1 MNNKNLFLISVVAH
15 CLLFNSLIF
24 TEPAQIIAKESNMY
38 QLVAKENLKTMAAL
52 DHAEGYADDNS
63 NTLVDV
69 INDEK
74 EFYEVVEETLKQQ
87 LHPKK
92 SSKRQMVFS
101 LLSQHKDAPQIS
113 EYTVLDEKSWQDLEL
128 LSGPKSNLNYY
139 VASCVDR
146 ASTEMGRAILYQKII
161 SPTTDYDTLIA
172 RQNIVKLLVERE
184 DLFDELNTPLAFLGI
199 SENAMLSFWLESD
212 LFRSKQQEMMIK
224 LPFQSK
230 IPLLKKIAAVCNTS
244 EFMLE
249 WRGRLTQ
256 CTEIAIGLM
265 HTAGAC
271 ALPAYLLT
279 QCFGHLIADEYVQSV
294 KNGFDQVGSSGLAI
308 FSATG
313 LLFYL
318 LDLKNQN
325 ENSYIRNGK
334 NTAAGMT
341 STYFASRFPVHFKTG
356 LIIEKC
362 MQEKLIQVARYWN
375 SVQKIIKRVQADE
388 ELSRAL
394 PQIRNLDFS
403 KKSKE
408 IRHMLSLLSTST
420 FKGKASIFS
429 SMGRIISAYRL
440 LTQHKQELIDV
451 MVALGEL
458 DAYMSIARLYKEYED
473 KRVCFCFPT
482 YIKPTDAVGGPS
494 IAIKNFWNPMLKI
507 KRAVPNSIKIGTD
520 KDHARNIIIT
530 GPNAGG
536 KSTIMK
542 ALVLNIIFA
551 QSFGIA
557 PSESLTFTPY
567 AKIITYLNITDD
579 IAAGNSLF
587 KAGALRARELI
598 TTINNLKDGEYAL
611 TAVDE
616 VFNGTT
622 YKEGQ
627 AAAYTF
633 IKLLGANK
641 KTICLT
647 PTHFHLVS
655 NLEKETAFFAN
666 YKVSVI
672 EKPGQNITYPYILER
687 GISDQIITFKILQE
701 EGFGDEFLAE
711 AQAIVNGQ
719 D

>member
-15 CLLFNSLIF
+15 CILFNSLIF
-24 TEPAQIIAKESNMY
+24 TEPAQIHALQPNMY

-52 DHAEGYADDNS
+52 DREQDQSEACSGDNS
-63 NTLVDV
+63 NTLNDL

-92 SSKRQMVFS
+92 SCKRQMVFS
-101 LLSQHKDAPQIS
+101 LLSSCENAPKIS
-113 EYTVLDEKSWQDLEL
+113 DYTVLDEKSWQDLEL

-161 SPTTDYDTLIA
+161 SPTADYDTLVA

-184 DLFDELNTPLAFLGI
+184 DLFDELNTPLTFLGI

-212 LFRSKQQEMMIK
+212 LFKSMQQQAMIK

-230 IPLLKKIAAVCNTS
+230 IPVLKKIAALLNTS

-256 CTEIAIGLM
+256 CTEIAIGIM

-271 ALPAYLLT
+271 ALPAYILT
-279 QCFGHLIADEYVQSV
+279 QCFENRYTQDV

-318 LDLKNQN
+318 LDLKYQNQ
-325 ENSYIRNGK
+325 NSYIRNGK

-356 LIIEKC
+356 LTIEKC

-394 PQIRNLDFS
+394 PQICNLDFN

-429 SMGRIISAYRL
+429 YMGRVLSAYRL
-440 LTQHKQELIDV
+440 LTQHKQELIDA

-482 YIKPTDAVGGPS
+482 YIKPTDALGGPS

-507 KRAVPNSIKIGTD
+507 KRAVANSIKIGTD
-520 KDHARNIIIT
+520 EHHARNIIIT

-598 TTINNLKDGEYAL
+598 ATINNLKAGEYAL

-672 EKPGQNITYPYILER
+672 EKPGKKITYPYILER

-711 AQAIVNGQ
+711 AQAIVNANG
-719 D
+719 